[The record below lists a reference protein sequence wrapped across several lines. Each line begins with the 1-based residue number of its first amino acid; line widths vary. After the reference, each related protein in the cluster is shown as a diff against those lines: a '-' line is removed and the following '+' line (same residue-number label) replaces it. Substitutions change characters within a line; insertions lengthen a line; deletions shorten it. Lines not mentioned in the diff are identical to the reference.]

1 MKLGLYKML
10 SPYSNQQASLLTKH
24 GKETVISKVMHENL
38 GLEIVHVDSFDTD
51 LFGTF
56 TRDIDRAGNQLEA
69 ARAKAIKGAEI
80 ADTKLGLAS
89 EGLFTGD
96 PFLGTFPWNN
106 ELVILVDKNNA
117 LEITGFS
124 SNYAQSY
131 SSLVL
136 PGDDIEAHLKKAAF
150 PAHHLVLKPD
160 TAESKDFKK
169 GISSRDEFYEL
180 IRYFFK
186 KSESG
191 KVFLENDLRAFA
203 NPTRMENI
211 RTATLN
217 LAEKMRSLCPACD
230 APGFWITKTISG
242 LHCEVCASETKET
255 KAKVYACKKCSHVEI
270 IESEALFAD
279 QGKCN
284 LCNP

>member
-1 MKLGLYKML
+1 ML
-10 SPYSNQQASLLTKH
+10 SAYLNHQASLLTKH
-24 GKETVISKVMHENL
+24 GKEAVISNVMHENL
-38 GLEIVHVDSFDTD
+38 GLEIIHVDSFDTD

-56 TRDIDRAGNQLEA
+56 TRDVDRVGNQLEA
-69 ARAKAIKGAEI
+69 ARAKAIKGMEI
-80 ADTKLGLAS
+80 ANTKLGLAS

-106 ELVILVDKNNA
+106 ELVILIDRKSDS
-117 LEITGFS
+117 EFTGFS

-131 SSLVL
+131 SALISKD
-136 PGDDIEAHLKKAAF
+136 DDIEEHLKKAAF
-150 PAHHLVLKPD
+150 PSHHLVLRPNNLE
-160 TAESKDFKK
+160 AKDFKK
-169 GISSRDEFYEL
+169 GISSRDEFNES
-180 IRYFFK
+180 IKYFFK

-242 LHCEVCASETKET
+242 LHCVACGSETKET
-255 KAKVYACKKCSHVEI
+255 KAKVYAFKKCSHVEI
-270 IESEALFAD
+270 IESEAFFAD

-284 LCNP
+284 FCNP

>member
-1 MKLGLYKML
+1 ML
-10 SPYSNQQASLLTKH
+10 SQYSNQRASLLTKH
-24 GKETVISKVMHENL
+24 GKEAVIAKVMHENV
-38 GLEIVHVDSFDTD
+38 GLEIIHVDSFDTD

-56 TRDIDRAGNQLEA
+56 TRDIARQGNQLEA

-106 ELVILVDKNNA
+106 ELVILVDTTNKV
-117 LEITGFS
+117 EITGFS

-131 SSLVL
+131 SALISAD
-136 PGDDIEAHLKKAAF
+136 DDIEEHLKKAAF
-150 PAHHLVLKPD
+150 PTHHLVLRPNSP
-160 TAESKDFKK
+160 ESKEFRK
-169 GISSRDEFYEL
+169 GISSRDEFEDS
-180 IRYFFK
+180 IDYFFK

-191 KVFLENDLRAFA
+191 KVFLENDLRAFS

-217 LAEKMRSLCPACD
+217 LAEKMRSLCPACRC
-230 APGFWITKTISG
+230 PGFWITNTIPG
-242 LHCEVCASETKET
+242 LHCVACGNQTKEI
-255 KAKVYACKKCSHVEI
+255 KAKVYACKKCSHVEMVKSK
-270 IESEALFAD
+270 ELFAD
-279 QGKCN
+279 QGKCDF
-284 LCNP
+284 CNP

>member
-1 MKLGLYKML
+1 MI
-10 SPYSNQQASLLTKH
+10 SQYSNQRASLLTKH
-24 GKETVISKVMHENL
+24 GKEAVIAKVMHESL
-38 GLEIVHVDSFDTD
+38 GLEIIHIDSFDTD

-56 TRDIDRAGNQLEA
+56 TRDIARQGNQLEA

-106 ELVILVDKNNA
+106 ELVILVDTTNKV
-117 LEITGFS
+117 EITGFS

-131 SSLVL
+131 SALISAD
-136 PGDDIEAHLKKAAF
+136 GDIEEHLKKAAF
-150 PAHHLVLKPD
+150 PMHHLVLRPNSP
-160 TAESKDFKK
+160 ESKEFRK
-169 GISSRDEFYEL
+169 GISTRDEFDEL

-191 KVFLENDLRAFA
+191 KVFLENDLRAFS

-217 LAEKMRSLCPACD
+217 LAEKMRSICPACRC
-230 APGFWITKTISG
+230 PGFWITNTIPG
-242 LHCEVCASETKET
+242 LHCVACGNQTKEI
-255 KAKVYACKKCSHVEI
+255 KAKVFVCKKCSHVEMVK
-270 IESEALFAD
+270 SKDLFAD
-279 QGKCN
+279 QGKCDF
-284 LCNP
+284 CNP

>member
-1 MKLGLYKML
+1 MI
-10 SPYSNQQASLLTKH
+10 SQYSNQQASLLTKH
-24 GKETVISKVMHENL
+24 GKEAVIGKVIHENL
-38 GLEIVHVDSFDTD
+38 GMGIIHVNSFDTD

-56 TRDIDRAGNQLEA
+56 TRDVARQGNQIEA

-106 ELVILVDKNNA
+106 ELVILIDRNNEF
-117 LEITGFS
+117 EITGFS

-131 SSLVL
+131 SAIVSSR
-136 PGDDIEAHLKKAAF
+136 DDIGEHLKKAAF
-150 PAHHLVLKPD
+150 PSHHLVLRQD
-160 TAESKDFKK
+160 SSESMEFRK
-169 GISSRDEFYEL
+169 GISSRDEFDEL
-180 IRYFFK
+180 IKYLFK

-211 RTATLN
+211 RTATIN
-217 LAEKMRSLCPACD
+217 LAEKMRSLCPACHN
-230 APGFWITKTISG
+230 PGFWVTKFIPG
-242 LHCEVCASETKET
+242 LTCDGCGNRTKEIR
-255 KAKVYACKKCSHVEI
+255 AKIYECIKCSY
-270 IESEALFAD
+270 SEERGSQKEFAEPS
-279 QGKCN
+279 KCDF
-284 LCNP
+284 CNP

>member
-1 MKLGLYKML
+1 MI
-10 SPYSNQQASLLTKH
+10 SQYSNQRASLLTKH
-24 GKETVISKVMHENL
+24 GKEAVIAKVMHESL
-38 GLEIVHVDSFDTD
+38 GLEIIHIDSFDTD

-56 TRDIDRAGNQLEA
+56 TRDIARQGNQLEA

-106 ELVILVDKNNA
+106 ELVILVDTTNKV
-117 LEITGFS
+117 EITGFS

-131 SSLVL
+131 SALISAD
-136 PGDDIEAHLKKAAF
+136 GDIEEHLKKAAF
-150 PAHHLVLKPD
+150 PMHHLVLRPNSP
-160 TAESKDFKK
+160 ESKEFRK
-169 GISSRDEFYEL
+169 GISTRDEFDEL
-180 IRYFFK
+180 TRYFFK

-191 KVFLENDLRAFA
+191 KVFLENDLRAFS

-217 LAEKMRSLCPACD
+217 LAEKIRSICPACRC
-230 APGFWITKTISG
+230 PGFWITNTIPG
-242 LHCEVCASETKET
+242 LHCVACGNQTKEI
-255 KAKVYACKKCSHVEI
+255 KAKVYVCKKCSHVEMVK
-270 IESEALFAD
+270 SKDLFAD
-279 QGKCN
+279 QGKCDF
-284 LCNP
+284 CNP

>member
-1 MKLGLYKML
+1 MI
-10 SPYSNQQASLLTKH
+10 SQYSNQRAALLTKH
-24 GKETVISKVMHENL
+24 GKEAVIGKVMHENL
-38 GLEIVHVDSFDTD
+38 GLGIIHVNSFDTD

-56 TRDIDRAGNQLEA
+56 TRDIARAGNQIEA

-106 ELVILVDKNNA
+106 ELVILIDKNNEF
-117 LEITGFS
+117 EITGFS

-131 SSLVL
+131 SAIVSSR
-136 PGDDIEAHLKKAAF
+136 DDIEIHLKKAAF
-150 PAHHLVLKPD
+150 PSHHLVLRQD
-160 TAESKDFKK
+160 SSESKEFKK
-169 GISSRDEFYEL
+169 GISSRDEFDEL
-180 IRYFFK
+180 IKYLFK

-211 RTATLN
+211 RTATIN
-217 LAEKMRSLCPACD
+217 LAEKMRSVCPACCT
-230 APGFWITKTISG
+230 PGFGITKTISG
-242 LHCEVCASETKET
+242 LQCVACGNKTKAI
-255 KAKVYACKKCSHVEI
+255 KAKVYECKKCSHTEI
-270 IESEALFAD
+270 IETKELFVE
-279 QGKCN
+279 QGKCDF
-284 LCNP
+284 CNP

>member
-1 MKLGLYKML
+1 MI
-10 SPYSNQQASLLTKH
+10 SQYSNQRASLLTKH
-24 GKETVISKVMHENL
+24 GKETVIAGVMHENL
-38 GLEIVHVDSFDTD
+38 GLEIIHVDSFDTD

-56 TRDIDRAGNQLEA
+56 TRDVDRLGNQIEA

-106 ELVILVDKNNA
+106 ELVILVDKYNA

-131 SSLVL
+131 SALVS
-136 PGDDIEAHLKKAAF
+136 PGDDIEEHLKKAAF
-150 PAHHLVLKPD
+150 PSHHLVLRSD
-160 TAESKDFKK
+160 SAASKDFQK
-169 GISSRDEFYEL
+169 GISSRDEFDEL
-180 IRYFFK
+180 IKYCFK

-217 LAEKMRSLCPACD
+217 LAEKMRSLCPACRC
-230 APGFWITKTISG
+230 PGFWITNTIPG
-242 LHCEVCASETKET
+242 LHCVACGNQTKEI
-255 KAKVYACKKCSHVEI
+255 KAKVYACKKCSHVEMVKSK
-270 IESEALFAD
+270 ELFAD
-279 QGKCN
+279 QGKCDF
-284 LCNP
+284 CNP

>member
-1 MKLGLYKML
+1 MI
-10 SPYSNQQASLLTKH
+10 SQYSNQRASLLTKH
-24 GKETVISKVMHENL
+24 GKEAVIGKVMHENL
-38 GLEIVHVDSFDTD
+38 GIGIIHVNSFDTD

-56 TRDIDRAGNQLEA
+56 TRDVARQGNQIEA

-106 ELVILVDKNNA
+106 ELVILIDRNNEF
-117 LEITGFS
+117 EITGFS

-131 SSLVL
+131 SAIVSSR
-136 PGDDIEAHLKKAAF
+136 DDIDEHLKKAAF
-150 PAHHLVLKPD
+150 PSHHLVLRQD
-160 TAESKDFKK
+160 SSESKEFRK
-169 GISSRDEFYEL
+169 GISSRDEFDEL
-180 IRYFFK
+180 IKYFFK

-211 RTATLN
+211 RTATIN
-217 LAEKMRSLCPACD
+217 LAEKMRSLCPACH
-230 APGFWITKTISG
+230 APGFWITKTIPG
-242 LHCEVCASETKET
+242 LQCVACGNQTKAI
-255 KAKVYACKKCSHVEI
+255 KAKVYECKKCSHIEL
-270 IESEALFAD
+270 IESKELFAE
-279 QGKCN
+279 QGKCDS
-284 LCNP
+284 CNP